1 MQAKFP
7 QRSQLLSLVGLRKHL
22 QSTQEASTE
31 AEPKEVHPPKTF
43 VSLLRNSK
51 LMQLG
56 DPQGKVVEGTI
67 FHVVADDLYIDFGSK
82 FYCVCP
88 RPQRNSENFVRGARV
103 RLRLQELELSTR
115 FLGSSTDM
123 TLLEADAT
131 LLGLIRMPKKFEAQK

>member
-88 RPQRNSENFVRGARV
+88 RPQRNSENFNWTKFYFVTIDFCKVGV
-103 RLRLQELELSTR
+103 SNR
-115 FLGSSTDM
+115 FLFSILD
-123 TLLEADAT
+123 
-131 LLGLIRMPKKFEAQK
+131 IPNK